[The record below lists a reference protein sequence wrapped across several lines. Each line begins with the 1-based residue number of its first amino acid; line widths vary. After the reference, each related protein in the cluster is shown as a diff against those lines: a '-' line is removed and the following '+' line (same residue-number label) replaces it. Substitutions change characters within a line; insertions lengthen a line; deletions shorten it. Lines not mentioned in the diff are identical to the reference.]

1 MWASGLGVI
10 KAAPSPD
17 ARAGASERAS
27 LGGLREG
34 VNMSPRLYL
43 AGERED
49 QQVLQRVT
57 VQDAAELASVQHP
70 ARTKEA
76 CSQVD

>member
-1 MWASGLGVI
+1 
-10 KAAPSPD
+10 
-17 ARAGASERAS
+17 
-27 LGGLREG
+27 
-34 VNMSPRLYL
+34 MSPRLYL